1 MEILESILTVV
12 SSFGDNVLSFV
23 LYYMAIRPSQKD
35 ISKRLL
41 FILLAA
47 NVIPTLILSFT
58 PIPYL
63 FKSLIA
69 LVIDIITCYIL
80 SNHRKALSIC
90 LPAIYFG
97 VLYICESTV
106 PFTLSSFYPSVL
118 EDGVAYTSFMQ
129 VYGTL
134 ESRGLLYLILGG
146 AIYFLYRKQGLVE
159 SQYLRGPQWI
169 GFGAGITLLGS
180 FVTAFSY
187 SQNDDPQWMKHMAPL
202 LPIICV
208 VQLIIMLALFINMS
222 RGSEREYKLQNELL
236 RADQREEQSKT
247 IRSLYEK
254 SRGIR
259 HDFKNHMQVLG
270 SLAEE
275 GRLEEIKKYLKEMAD
290 SEPLSTRQ
298 WIEVRDPTVAA
309 LVNAKFSR
317 ALESG
322 IRISAEIWYPN
333 PMHVPTADLCT
344 VLFNVLDNAIEA
356 CEKNKDPENRRI
368 RLVLKQKGYFF
379 GVLCDNPSEIAPIPA
394 KKYRFRST
402 KKGPFHGV
410 GLRQLSQMAHKHNGA
425 FDAKYEK
432 GIFSVRVVMANSPCN
447 ESFISTV
454 ELPYKKPEKVET
466 TCQAK

>member
-1 MEILESILTVV
+1 M
-12 SSFGDNVLSFV
+12 G
-23 LYYMAIRPSQKD
+23 
-35 ISKRLL
+35 
-41 FILLAA
+41 
-47 NVIPTLILSFT
+47 
-58 PIPYL
+58 
-63 FKSLIA
+63 
-69 LVIDIITCYIL
+69 
-80 SNHRKALSIC
+80 
-90 LPAIYFG
+90 
-97 VLYICESTV
+97 
-106 PFTLSSFYPSVL
+106 
-118 EDGVAYTSFMQ
+118 TSFFQ
-129 VYGTL
+129 IYGTL
-134 ESRGLLYLILGG
+134 ESRGLLYLLLGS
-146 AIYFLYRKQGLVE
+146 AIYTIYRKAGVGEQRYLHA
-159 SQYLRGPQWI
+159 SQWVC
-169 GFGAGITLLGS
+169 FGAGITLLAS

-187 SQNDDPQWMKHMAPL
+187 SQNDDPLWMHHIAPI
-202 LPIICV
+202 LPIV
-208 VQLIIMLALFINMS
+208 FALQLIIMLALLINMS
-222 RGSEREYKLQNELL
+222 RGNEREYKLQSELL

-254 SRGIR
+254 SRAIR

-270 SLAEE
+270 TLAEE

-432 GIFSVRVVMANSPCN
+432 GIFSVRVVMANSPCS

-466 TCQAK
+466 TCQTE

>member
-1 MEILESILTVV
+1 MLESILSVV
-12 SSFGDNVLSFV
+12 SSFGDVFLSCL
-23 LYYMAIRPSQKD
+23 LYYIVLRPLGKN
-35 ISKRLL
+35 ISRSMLL
-41 FILLAA
+41 ILLAI
-47 NVIPTLILSFT
+47 NLLPTLILTFSSVYFL
-58 PIPYL
+58 I
-63 FKSLIA
+63 KSLIA
-69 LVIDIITCYIL
+69 FIIDIVTCYIL
-80 SNHRKALSIC
+80 SNHRFGISFC
-90 LPAIYFG
+90 LPTIYFG
-97 VLYICESTV
+97 LLYLCESTATFV
-106 PFTLSSFYPSVL
+106 LALCYPSVTAESVL
-118 EDGVAYTSFMQ
+118 GTSFFQ
-129 VYGTL
+129 IYGTL
-134 ESRGLLYLILGG
+134 ESRGLLYLILGS
-146 AIYFLYRKQGLVE
+146 AIYIIRRKTGIGE
-159 SQYLRGPQWI
+159 PQYLHASQWVC
-169 GFGAGITLLGS
+169 FGAGLALLAS

-187 SQNDDPQWMKHMAPL
+187 SQNKDPQWMNHIAPI
-202 LPIICV
+202 LPIV
-208 VQLIIMLALFINMS
+208 FALQLIIMLALFINMS
-222 RGSEREYKLQNELL
+222 RGSEREYKLQSELL

-254 SRGIR
+254 SRAIR

-270 SLAEE
+270 TLAEE

-402 KKGPFHGV
+402 KKGPFHGI

-432 GIFSVRVVMANSPCN
+432 GIFSVRVVMANSPCS

-466 TCQAK
+466 TCQTE

>member
-1 MEILESILTVV
+1 MEILQNILTVA
-12 SSFGDNVLSFV
+12 SSFMDGVLSMLLFC
-23 LYYMAIRPSQKD
+23 LIIRPKRK
-35 ISKRLL
+35 ISWQL
-41 FILLAA
+41 FGGMLTINIIASVTLSFLPILYLIKSAIIL
-47 NVIPTLILSFT
+47 VIDCTICLILSE
-58 PIPYL
+58 
-63 FKSLIA
+63 FKWAI
-69 LVIDIITCYIL
+69 
-80 SNHRKALSIC
+80 SIC
-90 LPAIYFG
+90 IPLIYFG
-97 VLYICESTV
+97 LMFLCESTV

-118 EDGVAYTSFMQ
+118 EDGVSYTAFMQ

-134 ESRGLLYLILGG
+134 ESRGLLYLVLGV
-146 AIYFLYRKQGLVE
+146 AIYFLYRKQGIMDG
-159 SQYLRGPQWI
+159 QYLRVPHWL
-169 GFGAGITLLGS
+169 GFGAGIALLGG

-187 SQNDDPQWMKHMAPL
+187 SQNDDPQWLHDIAPL
-202 LPIICV
+202 IPIIV
-208 VQLIIMLALFINMS
+208 VLLFIIMLAQFINMS

-254 SRGIR
+254 SRAIR

-270 SLAEE
+270 TLAEE

-432 GIFSVRVVMANSPCN
+432 GIFSVRVVMANSPCS

-466 TCQAK
+466 TCQTE